1 MRSVSDPSEHDQL
14 LEQARKNAIGQ
25 REVDVELSIPVK
37 VSGHLRSKLTM
48 RRPTVGDLLEMQ
60 KKKGNDAEQERW
72 LVGRLTQVP
81 PDDLDAVDAADW
93 DVLTAVLLGFRGGRV
108 PSGA

>member
-1 MRSVSDPSEHDQL
+1 MRSDSEHDQF
-14 LEQARKNAIGQ
+14 LEQARKSAIGK
-25 REVDVELSIPVK
+25 REVDIELSCPIK
-37 VSGHLRSKLTM
+37 VSGHIRNKLTM
-48 RRPTVGDLLEMQ
+48 RRPTVGDSIEMQ

-81 PDDLDAVDAADW
+81 PEDLDAVDQADW

-108 PSGA
+108 ANGA